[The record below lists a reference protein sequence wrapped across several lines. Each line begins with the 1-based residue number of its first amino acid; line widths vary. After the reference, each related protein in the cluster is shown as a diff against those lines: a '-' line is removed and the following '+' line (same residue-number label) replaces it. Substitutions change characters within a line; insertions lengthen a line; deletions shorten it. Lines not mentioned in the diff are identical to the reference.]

1 LAYLQPSGGE
11 PIPAEQIQSLA
22 SLFGL
27 TIPSEDL
34 ESLTTALR
42 DQLASV
48 ARLETLD
55 LSGVIPSPSFDPRWH
70 D

>member
-1 LAYLQPSGGE
+1 LAYLHASSGD

-22 SLFGL
+22 SLIEL
-27 TIPSEDL
+27 SIPSEDL
-34 ESLTTALR
+34 EALATALR

-48 ARLETLD
+48 DRLQTLD
-55 LSGVIPSPSFDPRWH
+55 LSGVVPSSPFDPRWH